1 MTWVLTVLSFI
12 GVILNIRKKRA
23 GFVVWF
29 FTNIFWA
36 VIDFKAG
43 LAGGKM
49 TEINNYTDAGELLSK
64 TFKFR
69 IDTFAQQVPDGYVR
83 IKRMLTSEDI
93 IEHLQG
99 KNSFGVFPI
108 FPEDSSCYFGV
119 IDLDEMD
126 FSIVEQLKKNANGL
140 GINDSEFLIEKSG
153 RKGFHFWFI
162 FQGKVPANVA
172 RRFCQAVKGNLP
184 NIEVFPKQDTLVK
197 GGFGNLIKLPFGRHK
212 ISMHWSYLID
222 KINYKELDW
231 IDYLKNNF
239 QKISVERANEIADK
253 FSRPSSIEDFQG
265 KTDEIKKTEFEK
277 YPGLERVL
285 ECDFIRY
292 CMENAED
299 LIEPLWFSMISNL
312 LPFQGGRE
320 KIHELSRPYKKGRL
334 QYSAEATDKKI
345 QYALKTSYGPR
356 TCQYISL
363 QGFSCPNLITNKC
376 QVKAPAGLGTKKT
389 SP

>member
-1 MTWVLTVLSFI
+1 MSEISEEEFYTEAA
-12 GVILNIRKKRA
+12 GV
-23 GFVVWF
+23 F
-29 FTNIFWA
+29 FE
-36 VIDFKAG
+36 V
-43 LAGGKM
+43 
-49 TEINNYTDAGELLSK
+49 
-64 TFKFR
+64 FKFR
-69 IDTFAQQVPDGYVR
+69 TDTFAQQVPDGYIR
-83 IKRMLTSEDI
+83 IKRALTIQDI

-99 KNSFGVFPI
+99 KNSFGAFPI
-108 FPEDSSCYFGV
+108 FPEDNSCYFGV

-126 FSIVEQLKKNANGL
+126 FSIVEQLRKNANSL
-140 GINDSEFLIEKSG
+140 GIDDSEFLIEKSG

-162 FQGKVPANVA
+162 FQDKVPSNVA
-172 RRFCQAVKGNLP
+172 RRFCQAVKGNLS

-197 GGFGNLIKLPFGRHK
+197 GGFGNLIKLPFGQHK
-212 ISMHWSYLID
+212 TSMRWSYLID
-222 KINYKELDW
+222 KTSYKQIDW
-231 IDYLKNNF
+231 FDYLKYNF
-239 QKISVERANEIADK
+239 KKISVERANEIADR
-253 FSRPSSIEDFQG
+253 FSRPSSIEDFQS
-265 KTDEIKKTEFEK
+265 KTDKIKKTEFEK

-285 ECDFIRY
+285 ECEFIHY
-292 CMENAED
+292 CETNAKD
-299 LIEPLWFSMISNL
+299 LPEPLWFSMISNL